1 MPKETIIIIAITI
14 LLVTILLFGL
24 LFLMTRK
31 KQKPTIDIEWLINA
45 LGKDNITNVG
55 LTNKRIRIT
64 VLKLENV
71 NLELLKQETRGIFV
85 RGNEIVMTFL
95 DNTEEIYQSLK
106 TLIK

>member
-1 MPKETIIIIAITI
+1 MPKETIIIITITI

-85 RGNEIVMTFL
+85 RGNEIGRASCR
-95 DNTEEIYQSLK
+95 ERE
-106 TLIK
+106 

>member
-85 RGNEIVMTFL
+85 RNEIVMTFL